1 MKKLLVLALL
11 SVGFLSGCSSL
22 LLARTSLSSSQQTGQ
37 SPPKRGL
44 QITQVFPDSPA
55 ETAGLHT
62 MDVISTYGEFEIVD
76 DATFFAAKNHYQEKH
91 IPTVEIV
98 VWRGLTRMSAQ
109 VRSGWLGVSSK
120 DYDKTSQ
127 EFMSLMMDIN
137 AQREAPQYLI
147 DRGVFKFE
155 GTQEQDLSKAKAL
168 IDQAE
173 RDGTLTPAQILLY
186 RIYMILDDAPAEDQ
200 ERLEDLLRELIAS
213 QPPNYIEMLGSD
225 KFFKDKRYRAAIACF
240 KEHLKTS
247 TDDVS
252 IRLNLGVAYN
262 KLAMYNEANSA
273 ADYVFEHKLGLSEYG
288 QSVGYQVKATASMG
302 LKDYGTGI
310 EYAKKAFTIE
320 PRFYPVSLIQLA
332 AAETGDL
339 QLLEA
344 TAQQFRR
351 TAPEEYE
358 KMLIYSDA
366 VKAYALNRGNQAV
379 AARKIVKRWGDLES
393 AEGKVINYWRVV
405 PHGTEVSRTFGEL
418 MKS

>member
-1 MKKLLVLALL
+1 MKKLLAIALL
-11 SVGFLSGCSSL
+11 SVGLLSGCSSS
-22 LLARTSLSSSQQTGQ
+22 LARTSSVAPSQQSGQ

-44 QITQVFPDSPA
+44 QITQVFPKSPA
-55 ETAGLHT
+55 ETAGLRT
-62 MDVISTYGEFEIVD
+62 MDVITTYGDFEIAD
-76 DATFFAAKNHYQEKH
+76 DAGFFAAKNYYQEKH

-137 AQREAPQYLI
+137 AQRELPQYMI
-147 DRGVFKFE
+147 DSGVYKFQ
-155 GTQEQDLSKAKAL
+155 GSQAQDLLKAKEL

-186 RIYMILDDAPAEDQ
+186 RIYMILDDAPSADQ
-200 ERLEDLLRELIAS
+200 QRLEDLLRELIAS
-213 QPPNYIEMLGSD
+213 QPRNYIEMLGSD

-247 TDDVS
+247 GDDVS

-262 KLAMYNEANSA
+262 KLGMYNEANGA
-273 ADYVFEHKLGLSEYG
+273 ADYVFQHKLGLSEYG
-288 QSVGYQVKATASMG
+288 QSVGYSVKATASLG
-302 LKDYGTGI
+302 LKDYGTSI
-310 EYAKKAFTIE
+310 EYAKKAFEIE
-320 PRFYPVSLIQLA
+320 PRFYTVSLIQLA

-339 QLLEA
+339 QLLE
-344 TAQQFRR
+344 TTIQQFRR

-366 VKAYALNRGNQAV
+366 AKAYALNKANQTA

-393 AEGKVINYWRVV
+393 AEGKVIDYWRIV
-405 PHGTEVSRTFGEL
+405 PHGTEVSKTFGEL